1 MKRLVFGKGGV
12 LWLCL
17 HRLNKIKNRYL
28 FNEFWKRE
36 KPSRKR
42 EKSVIQSRYRWW
54 WSLAEKYSVVFTSSL
69 NRIGF
74 VFMCLGIVHWDIF
87 REIHFGDSK
96 GQSHRQLFFLTEMMI
111 NLFLYKRVDTGKI
124 SIHGTQD
131 YFLKSKLELVCVCA
145 GCYTRMLSL
154 LLYYH
159 DTLYFSHKD
168 VILCSFLCVE
178 SYCF

>member
-1 MKRLVFGKGGV
+1 MVERLVFGKGEA

-17 HRLNKIKNRYL
+17 HRLNEFKNKGICST
-28 FNEFWKRE
+28 NSGKE
-36 KPSRKR
+36 KNKW
-42 EKSVIQSRYRWW
+42 ESVIQSRYRWW
-54 WSLAEKYSVVFTSSL
+54 WSLAEKYSVVFTFSL
-69 NRIGF
+69 NRTGF
-74 VFMCLGIVHWDIF
+74 VFMCPGIVHWDIF

-96 GQSHRQLFFLTEMMI
+96 GQSHRQLFFLPEMMI
-111 NLFLYKRVDTGKI
+111 NLLLHKRVDTGKI

-154 LLYYH
+154 LLYNH
-159 DTLYFSHKD
+159 DTLYFSYKD
-168 VILCSFLCVE
+168 SILCPFLCVE